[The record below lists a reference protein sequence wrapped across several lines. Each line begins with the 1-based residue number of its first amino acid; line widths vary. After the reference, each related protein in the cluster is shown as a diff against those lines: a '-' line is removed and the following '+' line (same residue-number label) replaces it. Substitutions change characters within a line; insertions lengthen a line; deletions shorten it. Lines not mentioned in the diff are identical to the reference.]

1 MEATTPKE
9 FFDKVLPSRFKP
21 EKAAGIDVVVQV
33 IVTGEN
39 NGDWIVSI
47 SNQKLTVAEGL
58 HPSPTLSLKMTSKDF
73 TDLVNRKIS
82 AEKAFFSGKVHFKGN
97 IALALKL
104 RDAGF
109 L

>member
-1 MEATTPKE
+1 MEAATPKE
-9 FFDKVLPSRFKP
+9 FFEKVLPLQFKP
-21 EKAAGIDVVVQV
+21 EKAAGINVVVQ
-33 IVTGEN
+33 ITITGETSGEWTVIIKN
-39 NGDWIVSI
+39 QNLMVS
-47 SNQKLTVAEGL
+47 EGV
-58 HPSPTLSLKMTSKDF
+58 HESPNLSLKMTSKDF
-73 TDLVNRKIS
+73 IDLVGHKIS

>member
-1 MEATTPKE
+1 
-9 FFDKVLPSRFKP
+9 V
-21 EKAAGIDVVVQV
+21 GIDVVVQV
-33 IVTGEN
+33 TVTGEN
-39 NGDWIVSI
+39 GGDWVVTIK
-47 SNQKLTVAEGL
+47 NQKLTVAEG
-58 HPSPTLSLKMTSKDF
+58 PCPTPNLSLRMTVKDF